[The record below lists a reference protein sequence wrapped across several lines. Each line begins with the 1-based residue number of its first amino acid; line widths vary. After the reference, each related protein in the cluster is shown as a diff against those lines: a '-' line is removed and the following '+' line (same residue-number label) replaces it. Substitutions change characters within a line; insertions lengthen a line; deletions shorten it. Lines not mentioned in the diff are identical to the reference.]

1 MGTAVMGHAASRH
14 GPSLRSFWG
23 PGDQSRAIVVSQP
36 RIIKKYPNRRLYDTT
51 LSRYITLEDVRRL
64 VLDHSDFK
72 VIDSKT
78 DEDITR
84 TILLQIII
92 EQEEDGQ
99 PMFTTEVLEQ
109 FIRFYGDTLQGM
121 ITSYLEKS
129 LKLFVEQ
136 QHRLRDRM
144 QNVMV
149 NDPFTLMRD
158 ITERNLALWK
168 EMQDNF
174 FRAGSGRRERA
185 EDAEG
190 EARATPKTKDERSS
204 GDS

>member
-1 MGTAVMGHAASRH
+1 MSE
-14 GPSLRSFWG
+14 
-23 PGDQSRAIVVSQP
+23 P
-36 RIIKKYPNRRLYDTT
+36 RIVKKYPNRRLYDTT
-51 LSRYITLEDVRRL
+51 LSRYITLEDVRHL
-64 VLDHSDFK
+64 VLDHNEFK

-99 PMFTTEVLEQ
+99 PMFTTEALEQ
-109 FIRFYGDTLQGM
+109 IIRFYGDTLQGM

-144 QNVMV
+144 QNAMV
-149 NDPFTLMRD
+149 NDPFTVMRD
-158 ITERNLALWK
+158 ITERNLMLWK
-168 EMQDNF
+168 EMQESF
-174 FRAGSGRRERA
+174 FRAAPSRRDR
-185 EDAEG
+185 DAEAQDKA
-190 EARATPKTKDERSS
+190 ESTPKAKRKDERSGRGS
-204 GDS
+204 